1 MFYENENYFSEYG
14 PLHVEIVI
22 CFFAVCKV
30 FLNNLNKY
38 YSKKH
43 KIVKDKNKNLL
54 RKIVNTKNVNLIKY
68 YFEKQVT
75 LIFNKC
81 DKICHIIN

>member
-1 MFYENENYFSEYG
+1 M
-14 PLHVEIVI
+14 HVEIAI
-22 CFFAVCKV
+22 CFVVFCKV
-30 FLNNLNKY
+30 FLNKIDKY

-43 KIVKDKNKNLL
+43 KIVKDKNKKLL

-68 YFEKQVT
+68 NFEEFVT